1 MFYFVFRS
9 VRDSDYK
16 NNKAEFLFF
25 LTLLIVWMSWKGT
38 AQELVYYIYLVLK
51 ENMPLKEENICIW
64 FSKLLFLFPSP
75 HLNNLL

>member
-1 MFYFVFRS
+1 MFYFIFRS
-9 VRDSDYK
+9 IRDPDYK
-16 NNKAEFLFF
+16 NNKTIPLLSN
-25 LTLLIVWMSWKGT
+25 LTCVWTSCKGT
-38 AQELVYYIYLVLK
+38 AQELAYRIYLVLK